1 MDSSGP
7 GGQQTADIP
16 TFGIPSL
23 EAQTTGNLLVLLPEQ
38 AVPEGAAE
46 VQQATEIELIS
57 SADFPGGAVEAAQL
71 QEANGVVFDQLGVA
85 LVRAEPGQ
93 VRELA
98 AAVMDE
104 DRPVLA
110 VEEERVVHAL
120 AEPAP
125 VAMTGAFPPPGDY
138 LRGYRDAV
146 NHLVSSLAPNAGAAL
161 TAAAVDESKMTWGLQ
176 HTGAVTS
183 QFSGQGVRVAV
194 LDTGATPDH
203 PDFLGRKMELQSFIA
218 GEEAQDGH
226 GHGTHCIGTACGPRN
241 PDQLEQL
248 PAYGIAFAAEIYAGK
263 VLSNAGSGTGGSIL
277 AGINWAVTNGCRVAS
292 MSLGAPVQ
300 PGQTF
305 SAVFEQAAQRAMAA
319 GTLIIAAAGNDSR
332 RSEGIVKPVS
342 HPANC
347 PSIMSVAALDVELQ
361 AANFSNGT
369 VNPAGG
375 QVDIGGPGVRVHS
388 SWPMPTRY
396 RFANG
401 TSMATPHVAGIAALY
416 AQANPQVTA
425 GELFGLLMRNAR
437 RLPLSSIDAGSGL
450 VQAP

>member
-1 MDSSGP
+1 MDISGF
-7 GGQQTADIP
+7 GGQPPEDTP

-23 EAQTTGNLLVLLPEQ
+23 EARTTGNLLVLLPAQ
-38 AVPEGAAE
+38 AVPDGVAE
-46 VQQATEIELIS
+46 VQRATGIELAS
-57 SADFPGGAVEAAQL
+57 TADFPRGAIEAAQL

-93 VRELA
+93 DRELA
-98 AAVMDE
+98 AAVMDD

-120 AEPAP
+120 SGQPP
-125 VAMTGAFPPPGDY
+125 VGMTGSSTSPGAY

-146 NHLVSSLAPNAGAAL
+146 NNLVNNLAPDADAARV
-161 TAAAVDESKMTWGLQ
+161 AAVDESTRTWGLQ
-176 HTGAVTS
+176 LTGAVTS
-183 QFSGQGVRVAV
+183 QYSGQGVRVAV

-203 PDFLGRKMELQSFIA
+203 PDFVGRTMELQSFIA

-241 PDQLEQL
+241 PEQLEQL

-277 AGINWAVTNGCRVAS
+277 AGINWAVTNGCRVVS
-292 MSLGAPVQ
+292 MSLGAPVE

-305 SAVFEQAAQRAMAA
+305 SAVFEEAAQRAMAA
-319 GTLIIAAAGNDSR
+319 GALIVAAAGNDSR
-332 RSEGIVKPVS
+332 RSEHIVRPVS

-347 PSIMSVAALDVELQ
+347 PSIMSVAALDVELH
-361 AANFSNGT
+361 AANFSNGS

-375 QVDIGGPGVRVHS
+375 QLDIGGPGVRIHS

-401 TSMATPHVAGIAALY
+401 TSMATPHVAGVAALY
-416 AQANPQVTA
+416 VQANPEVTA

>member
-1 MDSSGP
+1 MDI
-7 GGQQTADIP
+7 GGFRGQLPEDIP
-16 TFGIPSL
+16 TFGIPSQ
-23 EAQTTGNLLVLLPEQ
+23 EAPTTGNLLVLLPAQ
-38 AVPEGAAE
+38 AVPDGVAE
-46 VQQATEIELIS
+46 VQRATGIELAS
-57 SADFPGGAVEAAQL
+57 SADFPGGAIDGGQL

-98 AAVMDE
+98 AAVLDP

-110 VEEERVVHAL
+110 VEEERVVYAL
-120 AEPAP
+120 SAQPPAGMSGP
-125 VAMTGAFPPPGDY
+125 STPPGEY

-146 NHLVSSLAPNAGAAL
+146 NNLVGNLAPDADAARV
-161 TAAAVDESKMTWGLQ
+161 AAVDESTTTWGLQ
-176 HTGAVTS
+176 LTGAVTS
-183 QFSGQGVRVAV
+183 QYSGQGVRTAV

-203 PDFLGRKMELQSFIA
+203 PDFVGRTMELQSFIA

-241 PDQLEQL
+241 PEQLEQL

-277 AGINWAVTNGCRVAS
+277 AGINWAVTNRCRVVS

-305 SAVFEQAAQRAMAA
+305 STVFEEAAQRAMAGGA
-319 GTLIIAAAGNDSR
+319 LIVAAAGNDSM
-332 RSEGIVKPVS
+332 RSESIVRPVS

-361 AANFSNGT
+361 AANFSNGS

-375 QVDIGGPGVRVHS
+375 QLDIAGPGVRIHS

-416 AQANPQVTA
+416 VQANPQVTA